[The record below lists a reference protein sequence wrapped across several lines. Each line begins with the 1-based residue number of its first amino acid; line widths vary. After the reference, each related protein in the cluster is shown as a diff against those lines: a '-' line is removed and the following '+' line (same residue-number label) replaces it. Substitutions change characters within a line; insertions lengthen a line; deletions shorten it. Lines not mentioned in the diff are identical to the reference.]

1 MISMFLF
8 LWIGIYVAET
18 SALAL
23 TNISYEPPAADCD
36 VMIIGGGKTGLATK
50 KISHHRIR
58 IIEQS
63 KDILPVGATIGL
75 FPNGAMAL
83 ESISV

>member
-1 MISMFLF
+1 MVSITMISMFLF

-50 KISHHRIR
+50 KSPIT
-58 IIEQS
+58 EYV
-63 KDILPVGATIGL
+63 L
-75 FPNGAMAL
+75 
-83 ESISV
+83 

>member
-1 MISMFLF
+1 MFLF

-50 KISHHRIR
+50 KSPIT
-58 IIEQS
+58 EYV
-63 KDILPVGATIGL
+63 L
-75 FPNGAMAL
+75 
-83 ESISV
+83 